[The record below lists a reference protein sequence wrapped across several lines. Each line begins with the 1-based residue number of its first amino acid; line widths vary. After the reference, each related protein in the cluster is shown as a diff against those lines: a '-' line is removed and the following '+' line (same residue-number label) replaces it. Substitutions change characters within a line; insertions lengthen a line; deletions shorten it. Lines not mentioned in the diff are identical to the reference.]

1 MGAKTIGQKT
11 AKTPLPS
18 SRTPA
23 VYSTYPLR
31 LPLSYSH
38 LTESFPRFS
47 MHLGVQSGP
56 CEEELIRLDEAY
68 VQDKYKVGLLYCREG
83 QQSEE
88 EMYNNEEGGAA
99 FKEFLDLIGQRVR
112 LKDFNKYK
120 GGLCNKSE

>member
-1 MGAKTIGQKT
+1 MTDTVAKCGMPLCQNSEMRCSKT
-11 AKTPLPS
+11 S
-18 SRTPA
+18 NRIQ
-23 VYSTYPLR
+23 
-31 LPLSYSH
+31 H
-38 LTESFPRFS
+38 SFTFHCFS

-120 GGLCNKSE
+120 GGLCNKSECSAE

>member
-1 MGAKTIGQKT
+1 M
-11 AKTPLPS
+11 S
-18 SRTPA
+18 C
-23 VYSTYPLR
+23 YC
-31 LPLSYSH
+31 
-38 LTESFPRFS
+38 FS
-47 MHLGVQSGP
+47 LHLGIQSGP

-88 EMYNNEEGGAA
+88 EMYNNEDGGAA

-120 GGLCNKSE
+120 GGLCNKSKSTCCRVQPSRTYSDLD

>member
-1 MGAKTIGQKT
+1 
-11 AKTPLPS
+11 
-18 SRTPA
+18 
-23 VYSTYPLR
+23 
-31 LPLSYSH
+31 
-38 LTESFPRFS
+38 

-120 GGLCNKSE
+120 GGLCNKSEWYSCRK